1 MLFRHQRRRSI
12 SVAMKYEKSSS
23 SMDESSDELGKS
35 QPYKNQMKEFQ
46 KLVGFQAK
54 SKLDRVLIEGI
65 FGANLNKKYRDY

>member
-1 MLFRHQRRRSI
+1 
-12 SVAMKYEKSSS
+12 
-23 SMDESSDELGKS
+23 MDESSDELGKS